1 MEIPPLRGKDG
12 EGGPSVHGLY
22 VFSRMT
28 RMILERKKVYDPV
41 LRSIHAWNAL
51 ASVLLLLGGRTGEWM
66 GYTPEAA
73 SLWFF
78 HVWAGY
84 GLLLGL
90 VARATWGLA
99 GPVHA
104 GFAALWQPRA
114 WRRMLRTRELFS
126 AATDWGH
133 QAPAAALY
141 LVFYLLLLGMA
152 VTGLALAA
160 IDQGSGPLYL
170 WLGHEVTLKHLFRE
184 PHAWMG
190 HAVLAFV
197 VVHIA
202 LLIRHEVRH
211 GVPLAQAMVSG
222 FQYRK
227 VDEEEI

>member
-1 MEIPPLRGKDG
+1 
-12 EGGPSVHGLY
+12 
-22 VFSRMT
+22 
-28 RMILERKKVYDPV
+28 MILEREKVYDFV

-51 ASVLLLLGGRTGEWM
+51 VIVLLLLGGRVAEWL
-66 GYTPEAA
+66 GYTPDAA
-73 SLWFF
+73 SLWHF
-78 HVWAGY
+78 HVLVGY
-84 GLLLGL
+84 GLVLGL
-90 VARATWGLA
+90 VARITWGLV

-104 GFAALWQPRA
+104 GFAAMWQPHA
-114 WRRMLRTRELFS
+114 WWRMLRVREPSS
-126 AATDWGH
+126 ALPEWGP
-133 QAPAAALY
+133 QVAAAALY
-141 LVFYLLLLGMA
+141 LVFYLVLITMA

-184 PHAWMG
+184 PHAWMA

-202 LLIRHEVRH
+202 LLILYEIRH

-227 VDEEEI
+227 VDREEE

>member
-1 MEIPPLRGKDG
+1 
-12 EGGPSVHGLY
+12 
-22 VFSRMT
+22 
-28 RMILERKKVYDPV
+28 MILEREKVYDFV

-51 ASVLLLLGGRTGEWM
+51 AVLLLLLGGRVAEWL

-73 SLWFF
+73 SLRYF
-78 HVWAGY
+78 HVLVGY
-84 GLLLGL
+84 GLVLGL
-90 VARATWGLA
+90 VARITWGLV

-114 WRRMLRTRELFS
+114 WWRMLRTREWPS
-126 AATDWGH
+126 APVGWGH
-133 QAPAAALY
+133 QTATAALY
-141 LVFYLLLLGMA
+141 LVFYLLLLAMV

-184 PHAWMG
+184 PHAGMAHG
-190 HAVLAFV
+190 VMAFV
-197 VVHIA
+197 VVHIG
-202 LLIRHEVRH
+202 LLILHEIRH

-227 VDEEEI
+227 VDQEEE